1 MSLERFEV
9 ISTISNTLQDS
20 LKLVKLKEDGQLYTI
35 KSVRVDENS
44 EKEKELFFNE
54 LRILVPLTHKNII
67 MYKEAFYDK
76 ETKTLNMVIEYIDGG
91 DLSMRIQL
99 AQRKKKF
106 FQEKIIWRIFIQILE
121 GVNYLHNKF
130 IIHRDLKT
138 SNIYLSKKGRVKIGG
153 LNVGKNIEDIG
164 MALTQIGTPYF
175 TAPEIW
181 EQKPYDYKCD
191 IWSIGCILYEMT
203 CLHVPFLGLNMEE
216 LYKNIKNLK
225 YKPIPKIY
233 SKDLN
238 EIIKLTLKKNP
249 IDRPSTKELLK
260 NGIILNKMKELDII
274 NDNRDEFSYI
284 NKTVKKIIDDYN
296 NKIKKLDNSHII
308 YKKIDKNPVE
318 RNSLKEKPIKNSQI
332 YLYNNNDKKINMVNN
347 MTNSEHNKI
356 FYMNKKEKD
365 IRKNKIIKNNTSCNL
380 SDENLNSRGN
390 TQSNL
395 RKDYNYSCSVINQKI
410 TPSIFNNSAR
420 NIEDGI
426 KNKRIPIKIVNKNN
440 FSQKN
445 KIKKNTYFIN
455 IPKNHD
461 LIRINPENIL
471 NKNNENAYQQYILNK
486 KIENQPNKFIQIHR
500 NVYNHNNNSNNHYNI
515 KINYNNYKQKNIQNN
530 TIFNLNKSSNIIS
543 KGKSPNNKYKLNSKI
558 EKNLTNYNEEN
569 VNGKNC
575 SKYLI
580 NNSNLFLKSSNSPEN
595 LKKINYNINNNA
607 NINYQ
612 IDNKNFSKYYA
623 TNNTNKNQIII
634 DKYKNKSDNNNIR
647 QFNKILKRISPDKIN
662 EITKKNNYLINN
674 KRDLNKRC
682 FPKKIDINLKNSV
695 IRDFESPLLKRNIY
709 NFSKKNENT
718 YITNRIDRDNII
730 KNKVYINNYFSEK
743 KIDNFKENNNNES
756 NKYYF
761 LSDSSQN
768 YGL

>member
-595 LKKINYNINNNA
+595 LKKINYNINN
-607 NINYQ
+607 INYQ

>member
-595 LKKINYNINNNA
+595 LKKINYNINN
-607 NINYQ
+607 INYQ

-682 FPKKIDINLKNSV
+682 FPKKIDINLKNGV